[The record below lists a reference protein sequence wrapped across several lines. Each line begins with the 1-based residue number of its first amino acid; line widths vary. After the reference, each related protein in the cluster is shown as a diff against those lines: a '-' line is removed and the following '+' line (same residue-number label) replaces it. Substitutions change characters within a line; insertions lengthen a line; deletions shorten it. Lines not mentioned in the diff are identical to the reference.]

1 MDKSLNHETY
11 TRLKRE
17 IMTFTLK
24 PGDSVSAAKLAER
37 YQVSRTPV
45 REALVKLETEDL
57 VHIYPQSKTIIS
69 KINIHRV
76 KQEWFLRK
84 TLELGMVDVFFK
96 KIQNQDIDLM
106 QMYNKEI
113 GRITMESIGS
123 DDDYDFHCY
132 DNDFHGVAYMAAGE
146 KLSATV
152 IYYMTAHYNRLRVL
166 IDSERTSKQ
175 RILAEH
181 EYLVECIQN
190 RDKKKYRDMLDMHL
204 SHILNDID
212 DMRERYPNYFEE

>member
-11 TRLKRE
+11 NRLKRE

-24 PGDSVSAAKLAER
+24 PGESVSAAKLAER

-76 KQEWFLRK
+76 KQEWFIRK

-96 KIQNQDIDLM
+96 KFQEQDLELM
-106 QMYNKEI
+106 KMYNNEI
-113 GRITMESIGS
+113 RRIMNESMGTE
-123 DDDYDFHCY
+123 DEYDFHCF

-146 KLSATV
+146 KLSAAV
-152 IYYMTAHYNRLRVL
+152 IYYMTAHYNRLRIL
-166 IDSERTSKQ
+166 IDSEEESKR
-175 RILAEH
+175 RILTEH
-181 EYLVECIQN
+181 HHLMECIAN
-190 RDKKKYRDMLDMHL
+190 REKEKYRDMLDMHL
-204 SHILNDID
+204 SHILNDMED
-212 DMRERYPNYFEE
+212 VRERYPDYFEA